1 MGNSMVF
8 PPETLKDKI
17 KWYLFPWFPRRY
29 LVLYEKNGN
38 IYEFIDDEIEN
49 IVRSKYIT
57 MIKCRYG
64 NVSKTVVVPGED
76 PFVYA
81 TLLTP
86 GEMFGRFTMNWTTT
100 WFFILYTVFMAM
112 AMMNIFNEYMVMA
125 LISLAVY
132 VTSISKV
139 RFHTPSIQY
148 ISLHEYGIV
157 SGYPTYVPGP
167 IPGSKLSLS
176 QVMRFTGKLYDPDYK
191 DKMLKD
197 LLKEAEVAREIIKR
211 LYGVIVRIER
221 QSDKIY
227 DSTYRLAQ
235 LMASDVLEEI
245 QEKTEKYITRQKRFW
260 MGIALLSLLM
270 GLIIGYMAGSSIGV
284 GVVAP

>member
-1 MGNSMVF
+1 MVF
-8 PPETLKDKI
+8 PPETLREKL

-29 LVLYEKNGN
+29 LVLYDKTGDV
-38 IYEFIDDEIEN
+38 YEFIDDEIEN
-49 IVRSKYIT
+49 IVRSKHIT

-64 NVSKTVVVPGED
+64 TISKTAIVPGED

-86 GEMFGRFTMNWTTT
+86 GEMFGRFTINWSTT
-100 WFFILYTVFMAM
+100 WLFILYTVFMIM
-112 AMMNIFNEYMVMA
+112 AMMNIFNEYMIMA
-125 LISLAVY
+125 LISLTIY
-132 VTSISKV
+132 VMSISKV
-139 RFHTPSIQY
+139 KFHTPSIQY

-157 SGYPTYVPGP
+157 SGYPAYVPGP
-167 IPGSKLSLS
+167 VPESKLSFS
-176 QVMRFTGKLYDPDYK
+176 QVMRFTGKLHDPSYK

-197 LLKEAEVAREIIKR
+197 LLKEAEVAKEIIKR

-235 LMASDVLEEI
+235 LMTSDVLEEI
-245 QEKTEKYITRQKRFW
+245 QSKAERIIARQKRFW
-260 MGIALLSLLM
+260 TGIAIVALII
-270 GLIIGYMAGSSIGV
+270 GLIIGYMAGSSVGV
-284 GVVAP
+284 GVAAP